1 MKEVRMLL
9 KSDKSS
15 KIIIIIIKRSMQV
28 KNIFLWNLLW
38 NRVNVQARMHR

>member
-15 KIIIIIIKRSMQV
+15 KIIIIIKRSMQV

>member
-15 KIIIIIIKRSMQV
+15 KIIIIIKRNMQV

>member
-1 MKEVRMLL
+1 MKEVRILL

-15 KIIIIIIKRSMQV
+15 KIIIIIKRNMKV

>member
-15 KIIIIIIKRSMQV
+15 KIIIIIKRNMKV